1 MNTPH
6 RLHAEGPDHG
16 ATLIEILVAIVI
28 LSSVG
33 VGVLTSLAAAATG
46 ASVQRD
52 IATAQSTLAT
62 AGDALIGTSDDY
74 LGCDVATESEIAEAY
89 DALLTAAVPDGP
101 VVEVSSVR
109 YWNGSGFGAV
119 CRMSVGHRLQQ
130 IELVTTVDGDT
141 STLTIVKRPAEAP
154 TVGVEPI
161 PPADIPTEA
170 VNDGSIEV
178 DVTPGLDGSS

>member
-6 RLHAEGPDHG
+6 RLRAEGPDHG

-74 LGCDVATESEIAEAY
+74 VGCDVASSAEIAASY
-89 DALLTAAVPDGP
+89 RDILADVLPDGP
-101 VVEVSSVR
+101 PIDVTAVR
-109 YWNGSGFGAV
+109 FWDGSGFGDA
-119 CRMSVGHRLQQ
+119 CRLADGHRLQQ
-130 IELVTTVDGDT
+130 IELATTIDDET
-141 STLTIVKRPAEAP
+141 STLTVIKRPAESP
-154 TVGVEPI
+154 TIGVEPI
-161 PPADIPTEA
+161 APSDEPTEA
-170 VNDGSIEV
+170 DNDGSAVVE
-178 DVTPGLDGSS
+178 VTPGLDGS